1 MFIVPHD
8 EKKDLSPLITK
19 EVKNWVFCFRTIR
32 RPVFHSRGNLTNVL
46 SGQYLRMRIKNC
58 QRIKI
63 KQGRYQQYE
72 ITINSS
78 HPRLH
83 DELINVD
90 LFSDLANPI
99 YQTHYQ
105 RFQEKYEI
113 FYATWFYQSADLSQK
128 LFLKIWKPCCS
139 RYIRAPLWSDLPDI
153 Y

>member
-1 MFIVPHD
+1 MM
-8 EKKDLSPLITK
+8 KKRSEPINYK
-19 EVKNWVFCFRTIR
+19 RSQNWVFCFRTIR

-105 RFQEKYEI
+105 KFQEKYET
-113 FYATWFYQSADLSQK
+113 FYATWFCK
-128 LFLKIWKPCCS
+128 LLISHKKMFLKIWKPCCS
-139 RYIRAPLWSDLPDI
+139 QYIRAPLWSDLI